1 MAETTQEVAKQQAP
15 KDIRAL
21 LKSDQLKNAVAAAL
35 PKHLT
40 PERFI
45 RIALNAVMRQPEL
58 LNCTQESL
66 FRALLDLSSYGLEP
80 DGRRA
85 HLIPFKDNKNC
96 TCGHAMDRH
105 KGQDCVECDCRS
117 RRSRTD
123 VQLIIDYKGLAE
135 LVRRSGDVSY
145 IHADVVY
152 DQDTFSFAYGS
163 DAHLKHVPN
172 LDATE
177 KKLRCAYSY
186 VKLRD
191 GSEDFIVLSL
201 ADLKKIR
208 ASSKIPDGPAWTSW
222 PDEMNKKSAFRRHS
236 KWLPLSPEVHDVI
249 AADEAREFDQD
260 SAFAG
265 SDQMRVT
272 IPIESLTPSE
282 SPNRGHADSM
292 ETEQGGGGLKKV
304 TEEDIAAAKAQ
315 HDARKAS
322 DAAASAQAPEMT
334 EAEMAAEVARQDAAK
349 EKKAAKPK
357 SDKWS

>member
-1 MAETTQEVAKQQAP
+1 MANETTQEVARQQPP

-45 RIALNAVMRQPEL
+45 RIALNATMRQPEL
-58 LNCTQESL
+58 LSCTQESL
-66 FRALLDLSSYGLEP
+66 FRALLDLSAYGLEP

-96 TCGHAMDRH
+96 VCGHSMDIH
-105 KGQDCVECDCRS
+105 KGQECQTKGCDCTS

-172 LDATE
+172 LDASD

-208 ASSKIPDGPAWTSW
+208 ASSKIPDGPAWTNW

-236 KWLPLSPEVHDVI
+236 KWLPLSPEIHDII
-249 AADEAREFDQD
+249 AADEEREFNHDN
-260 SAFAG
+260 AMAG
-265 SDQMRVT
+265 SDLMRVT
-272 IPIESLTPSE
+272 IPLESLTPSE
-282 SPNRGHADSM
+282 NPNRGHDESM
-292 ETEQGGGGLKKV
+292 STAPDPKKV
-304 TEEDIAAAKAQ
+304 TEEDIAKAKAE
-315 HDARKAS
+315 HDAKKTQPVQGS
-322 DAAASAQAPEMT
+322 IEMT
-334 EAEMAAEVARQDAAK
+334 EAEMAAETAKQDEAR
-349 EKKAAKPK
+349 EKKAKPATAKD
-357 SDKWS
+357 SRWS